1 MDYKMNYLTYQ
12 IDDCENKANTKS
24 FLAPYSACKKD
35 ASKSYLRRNL
45 MGKMDY
51 DIFLKL
57 ADEMKYVHNVKY
69 LETKNL
75 EDFNIKSA
83 YYICK
88 EIHEKQSSNKDGYV
102 VIGLSGGRT
111 PIDVYRNITQIKDIK
126 IDKSKLIFFI
136 IDERYKSDNH
146 KFSNYNNIKFLFKD
160 LNINENEQVVRP
172 DTTKNIVD
180 CIGDYNEKIKSMLK
194 KYKKVDIAVLGM
206 GNDFHIASLF
216 PNIFYNIYMNNY
228 QSSYIYDENSIKL
241 CNSDSNDSEND
252 NLRMLKEY
260 VYFTTTNN
268 FDVRKRITVSLELLG
283 NASSKIFLLNS
294 AEKLDLWKNML
305 LKSYIEV
312 NYCLYPA
319 VYLIDT
325 NNTSVITCGYE
336 NYTKTLEDI
345 YISKNSISVHSNSL
359 NRKELLT
366 IIIFGC
372 SGDLAKKKIYPAI
385 FKLFCNELLPKG
397 LLIIGFARTA
407 QDFDSFFDKIVVY
420 LKKCLYC
427 YEDMSITQK
436 KDLLNSFKHRCRYF
450 IGNYACPESFEKF
463 NKYLNE
469 LEQEAL
475 ASGFVDN
482 QKIFF
487 QEGNM
492 KNGEEKINGIPN
504 EDKGENEL
512 GKSAPTANSSED
524 NFSSY
529 NHSYIANRMLYLA
542 LPPHI
547 FVSTLKNYKKH
558 CVNCNG
564 TDKILLEK
572 PFGNDL
578 ESFKLLSKQI
588 LENFNEQQIYRID
601 HYLGK
606 DMVSGLMKLKFT
618 NTFLLSL
625 MNRHFIKCI
634 KITLKETKGVYGRG
648 QYFDPYGIIRDV
660 MQNHML
666 QLLTLITMEDPIDL
680 NDESVKNEKVKIL
693 KCIPSIKLEDTI
705 IGQYVK
711 STNYEENDIYEENVD
726 ESKRNHSYH
735 DDPHIDANSI
745 TPTFCTCILYINSI
759 NWYGVPIIFKTGKGL
774 NKDICEIRIQ
784 FHNIMG
790 SSDENMYNNEFVI
803 ILQPVEVIY
812 LKMMIKKT
820 GCEEMEEVQLNLTVN
835 EKNKKANVPEA
846 YETLLLECF
855 KGYKKKF
862 ISDEELYESW
872 RIFTP
877 LLNELNDKQI
887 KPLNYSFGSSGP
899 KEVYDLVKKHYN
911 YGNNYTST
919 PEFVRKSSLYEDNL
933 LDIN

>member
-1 MDYKMNYLTYQ
+1 MDYQL
-12 IDDCENKANTKS
+12 
-24 FLAPYSACKKD
+24 FLESLEEA
-35 ASKSYLRRNL
+35 SYLR
-45 MGKMDY
+45 K
-51 DIFLKL
+51 
-57 ADEMKYVHNVKY
+57 VKY
-69 LETKNL
+69 LNAKDLT
-75 EDFNIKSA
+75 DFNIKAA

-88 EIHEKQSSNKDGYV
+88 EIHEKQLSNENGYV

-111 PIDVYRNITQIKDIK
+111 PIDVYKNICLIKDVE

-136 IDERYKSDNH
+136 IDERYKSDDH
-146 KFSNYNNIKFLFKD
+146 KFSNYKNIKFLFYE
-160 LNINENEQVVRP
+160 LRINEKEQLFRP
-172 DTTKNIVD
+172 DTTKNLVE
-180 CIGDYNEKIKSMLK
+180 CIREYNEKIKYMLK
-194 KYKKVDIAVLGM
+194 KYKKIDIAILGM
-206 GNDFHIASLF
+206 GSDFHIASLF

-228 QSSYIYDENSIKL
+228 QNGYIYEDKSIHHMQ
-241 CNSDSNDSEND
+241 NNEND
-252 NLRMLKEY
+252 NENDSLNLLKEY

-268 FDVRKRITVSLELLG
+268 FDVRKRITVSLDVLG
-283 NASSKIFLLNS
+283 NALSKIFLLNS

-305 LKSYIEV
+305 LKSYIDA
-312 NYCLYPA
+312 NYNLYPA

-325 NNTSVITCGYE
+325 CNTTVITCGYE
-336 NYTKTLEDI
+336 NYTKQLQEI
-345 YISKNSISVHSNSL
+345 YDSNNSISSHTSNSFHK
-359 NRKELLT
+359 RELLT
-366 IIIFGC
+366 IIVFGC

-385 FKLFCNELLPKG
+385 FKLFCNKLLPKD
-397 LLIIGFARTA
+397 LLVIGFARTA
-407 QDFDSFFDKIVVY
+407 QDFESFFDKLVIY
-420 LKKCLYC
+420 LKKCLHC
-427 YEDMSITQK
+427 YEDLSISQK
-436 KDLLNSFKHRCRYF
+436 RDLLNSFKHRCRYY
-450 IGNYACPESFEKF
+450 IGNYACSESFENF
-463 NKYLNE
+463 NKYLIE
-469 LEQEAL
+469 VEQEAH
-475 ASGFVDN
+475 SNEYTCYYNIIG
-482 QKIFF
+482 
-487 QEGNM
+487 
-492 KNGEEKINGIPN
+492 
-504 EDKGENEL
+504 EDKSCSSDLHKRGTNDEW
-512 GKSAPTANSSED
+512 SRCPPTDATDVAHSTAN
-524 NFSSY
+524 Y
-529 NHSYIANRMLYLA
+529 TYVINRMLYLA

-558 CVNCNG
+558 CLNSNG

-578 ESFKLLSKQI
+578 ESFKILSKQI
-588 LENFNEQQIYRID
+588 LENFNEQHIYRID

-680 NDESVKNEKVKIL
+680 SDESVKNEKVKIL
-693 KCIPSIKLEDTI
+693 KCIPSIKLEDSI
-705 IGQYVK
+705 IGQYIK
-711 STNYEENDIYEENVD
+711 SNNYQEDNSNEDNID

-877 LLNELNDKQI
+877 LLNELQEKQI
-887 KPLNYSFGSSGP
+887 KPLKYPFGSSGP
-899 KEVYDLVKKHYN
+899 KEVFDLVKKYYN
-911 YGNNYTST
+911 YGKNYTNT
-919 PEFVRKSSLYEDNL
+919 PEFVRKSSIYEDNL
-933 LDIN
+933 LDINWEKKCLKTS